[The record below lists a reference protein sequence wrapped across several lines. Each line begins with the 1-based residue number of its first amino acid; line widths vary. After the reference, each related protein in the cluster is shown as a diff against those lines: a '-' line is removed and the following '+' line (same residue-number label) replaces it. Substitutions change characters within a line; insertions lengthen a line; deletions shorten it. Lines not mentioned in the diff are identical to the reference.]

1 MSIEAPSTAD
11 QPVIPEPIPSSI
23 PASIPAAGEF
33 SEKSKRDLWD
43 QLRELARAGES
54 IHVSAARIAG

>member
-43 QLRELARAGES
+43 QLRELARAGS
-54 IHVSAARIAG
+54 RST